1 MSLMQKPLKTKVAIV
16 TGASRGIGKKIALKL
31 AGLGANVIVHYHQR
45 KDLADK
51 VVATIN
57 KGGTKALAVQADMKY
72 TGEIHHLFD
81 QTMDTFGSV
90 EILVNNAGVMFN
102 QKIEAL
108 KEKEFD
114 EIFATNVKGL
124 FFACQQAARRMSNSG
139 KIINISSTITRFML
153 PGYGAYAATKGAV
166 DQLTKILAKELGERD
181 ITVNAIAP
189 GPTDTELFRKDKT
202 AKQINDMAEMAALQR
217 LGTPK
222 DIASTVAL
230 LVLPEAG
237 WINGQTILVNGGI
250 AA

>member
-1 MSLMQKPLKTKVAIV
+1 MQKPLKTKVAIV
-16 TGASRGIGKKIALKL
+16 TGASRGIGKEIALRL
-31 AGLGANVIVHYHQR
+31 AEMGASVVVNYHQR

-51 VVATIN
+51 IVATIT
-57 KGGTKALAVQADMKY
+57 KSGSKALAVQADMKY
-72 TGEIHHLFD
+72 TAEIHNLFD

-90 EILVNNAGVMFN
+90 EILINNAGIMFN

-108 KEKEFD
+108 KEKDFD
-114 EIFATNVKGL
+114 EIFATNVKGI
-124 FFACQQAARRMSNSG
+124 FFACQQAARRMSDSG

-166 DQLTKILAKELGERD
+166 DLLTKILAKELGERD
-181 ITVNAIAP
+181 ITVNAVAP

-202 AKQINDMAEMAALQR
+202 TKQINSMAEMAALKR

-230 LVLPEAG
+230 LLMPEVG
-237 WINGQTILVNGGI
+237 WINGQTILVNGGC

>member
-1 MSLMQKPLKTKVAIV
+1 MQKTLKTKVAIV
-16 TGASRGIGKKIALKL
+16 TGASRGIGKEIALSL
-31 AGLGANVIVHYHQR
+31 AAMGATIVVHYHQR

-51 VVATIN
+51 VVASIT
-57 KGGTKALAVQADMKY
+57 KGGSKALAVQADMKY
-72 TGEIHHLFD
+72 PAEIQSLFD
-81 QTMDTFGSV
+81 QTLDAFGSV
-90 EILVNNAGVMFN
+90 DILVNNAGVMFN
-102 QKIEAL
+102 QKIEAV
-108 KEKEFD
+108 KEKDFD

-124 FFACQQAARRMSNSG
+124 FFACQQATRRMSDSG

-202 AKQINDMAEMAALQR
+202 SKQINAMAEMAALQR

-222 DIASTVAL
+222 DIAAAVAL
-230 LVLPEAG
+230 LVSPQAG
-237 WINGQTILVNGGI
+237 WITGQTILVNGGC